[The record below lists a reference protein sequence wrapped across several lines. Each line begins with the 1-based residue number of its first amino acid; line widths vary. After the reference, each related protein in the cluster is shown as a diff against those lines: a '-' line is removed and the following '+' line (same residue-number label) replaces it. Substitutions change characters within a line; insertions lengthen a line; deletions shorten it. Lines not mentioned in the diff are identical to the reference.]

1 MKLSNKS
8 IMPLVRGAYQMKEEE
23 GYLTFYHYD
32 DSQIEYLKFS
42 EFFYDRARASS
53 SIRLEFETDATE
65 IGFDYKIFWAGSYD
79 TIDVLSDNTPVA
91 IKHIDGTSTKGKL
104 TFNLPEGKKR
114 LTVYFPIDVRLGI
127 KNLRIEGK
135 WRNLKKK
142 ATKVLWLGD
151 SITQGFGTFLAS
163 GTYVNVAAR
172 QLGYDVLNQGIGG
185 YYFDAGILTPMEGY
199 TPEKIIIAMG
209 TNQYREANREAETV
223 KYFEQ
228 LDKIYKG
235 IPTLVLTPIWRCDQ
249 GTDIEMLREM
259 GEIIKKEC
267 AKYPNITV
275 IDGFELVPN
284 FPDYFLDDLHPNALG
299 GEVYGNNL
307 VRKIKELKF

>member
-91 IKHIDGTSTKGKL
+91 IKHIDGSSPKGKL

-151 SITQGFGTFLAS
+151 SITQGFGTFLTS

-185 YYFDAGILTPMEGY
+185 YYFDANVITPMEGY
-199 TPEKIIIAMG
+199 TPEKIIVAMG
-209 TNQYREANREAETV
+209 TNIHQAENKDELTV
-223 KYFEQ
+223 KYFEA
-228 LDKIYKG
+228 LDKVYNG
-235 IPTLVLTPIWRCDQ
+235 IPTLVLTPIWRCNP
-249 GTDIEMLREM
+249 GTNMEKLLEMSD
-259 GEIIKKEC
+259 IIKREC
-267 AKYPNITV
+267 AKYPNIKV

-307 VRKIKELKF
+307 ARKIKELKF